1 MGFYQLYREQVIP
14 ATREKVW
21 DFISTPLNLKKITPS
36 YMGFDIT
43 SKNLPEKM
51 YEGLIIAYKVSPI
64 LGIKLTWVTEI
75 TKIIEGEYFIDTQH
89 VGPYDFWH
97 HQHRLTEVPNGI
109 LMTDIVSYKPPFGIL
124 GDVANYF
131 LIKRQLKEIFDY
143 RYNVIEKEFGAVS

>member
-64 LGIKLTWVTEI
+64 LGIKLTWVT
-75 TKIIEGEYFIDTQH
+75 
-89 VGPYDFWH
+89 
-97 HQHRLTEVPNGI
+97 
-109 LMTDIVSYKPPFGIL
+109 
-124 GDVANYF
+124 
-131 LIKRQLKEIFDY
+131 
-143 RYNVIEKEFGAVS
+143 